1 MAGSLLRESWAG
13 RKKQRVLY
21 TAEAE
26 RPVECIVTKRVE
38 ESHDVFVGVVGSE
51 A

>member
-1 MAGSLLRESWAG
+1 MAGCWLRESWTG

-26 RPVECIVTKRVE
+26 RPVECIVTKRIE
-38 ESHDVFVGVVGSE
+38 ESHNVFIGVVGSE